1 MQLSHGANGSMRD
14 ALSLLD
20 QAISF
25 GHGTVQNADVSQML
39 GAIDQHEI
47 QSILEALATKNS
59 NELINISARL
69 AEYSP
74 DYTNVLE
81 ALLTWLHAI
90 AMTQIIPGIST
101 LLHEEHSDSIE
112 TFSKQ
117 FSPEDIQLY
126 YQIALIGRR
135 DLNLTPDMRIGFEM
149 ILLRLLA
156 FEPVNISTA
165 IPTAPQQQSAPIKKA
180 AVKTTASTNNW
191 DILLADL
198 SLTGMAQSLA
208 INCAFKRFE
217 NDTMELTLHP
227 SHAALLNDKLKTRLT
242 QALND
247 HFQKTIHLVITLA
260 EPDVETPAGLQQRK
274 TDERHQS
281 AVAEIQQ
288 NPTVQALVDKLGA
301 KVAPELVKPSLD

>member
-1 MQLSHGANGSMRD
+1 
-14 ALSLLD
+14 
-20 QAISF
+20 
-25 GHGTVQNADVSQML
+25 
-39 GAIDQHEI
+39 
-47 QSILEALATKNS
+47 
-59 NELINISARL
+59 
-69 AEYSP
+69 
-74 DYTNVLE
+74 
-81 ALLTWLHAI
+81 
-90 AMTQIIPGIST
+90 
-101 LLHEEHSDSIE
+101 
-112 TFSKQ
+112 
-117 FSPEDIQLY
+117 
-126 YQIALIGRR
+126 
-135 DLNLTPDMRIGFEM
+135 M

-247 HFQKTIHLVITLA
+247 HFQKPFISSL
-260 EPDVETPAGLQQRK
+260 
-274 TDERHQS
+274 
-281 AVAEIQQ
+281 
-288 NPTVQALVDKLGA
+288 
-301 KVAPELVKPSLD
+301 PSLSPTSKHPLAYNNAKPMNDINPPLPKFNKIRLYRHWSIN